1 MPMRAYKVVGPVGNP
16 PLIEACSLGARLPF
30 EAKRKGPVV
39 AGMRAELE
47 RAVRRL
53 RAGEDELL
61 DATLVSPSI
70 VAENAPDTENV
81 LILNVECP
89 AAFAGSCQRG
99 LRFERL
105 YERPSNPSLPGA
117 EHQHLY
123 TLAPLAGGFCH
134 WRPGR
139 TLASFDWTRL
149 PSWTETSTYVSE
161 LWWAMRRSEV
171 ELGPPAEATE
181 PLALKLELRAGQT
194 NASRL
199 VKKAIN
205 ATVAAFQSHRGALD
219 ARVPMAL
226 GAQIGTRP
234 EAVADLLLA
243 GERAVLG
250 STKLVVLRRP
260 AVQWQPD
267 DDRLVAFALLL
278 RPQEGSGWSMR
289 GTLSI
294 AEPASLSRVSQ
305 AAPRHSRMG
314 GDGCA
319 LRSI

>member
-47 RAVRRL
+47 QAVRRL

-70 VAENAPDTENV
+70 VGENAPDTENV

-89 AAFAGSCQRG
+89 AAFAASCRRG

-123 TLAPLAGGFCH
+123 TLAPLAGGFRH
-134 WRPGR
+134 WRPDRSLG
-139 TLASFDWTRL
+139 LFDWTPL

-161 LWWAMRRSEV
+161 LWWAIRRRSGV

-181 PLALKLELRAGQT
+181 HLALKLELRAGQT

-199 VKKAIN
+199 VKKAID

-219 ARVPMAL
+219 PRVPTAL

-267 DDRLVAFALLL
+267 DDRLVAFELLL
-278 RPQEGSGWSMR
+278 RPQEGSAWSMR
-289 GTLSI
+289 GTLSV
-294 AEPASLSRVSQ
+294 AEPASLSV
-305 AAPRHSRMG
+305 G
-314 GDGCA
+314 
-319 LRSI
+319 